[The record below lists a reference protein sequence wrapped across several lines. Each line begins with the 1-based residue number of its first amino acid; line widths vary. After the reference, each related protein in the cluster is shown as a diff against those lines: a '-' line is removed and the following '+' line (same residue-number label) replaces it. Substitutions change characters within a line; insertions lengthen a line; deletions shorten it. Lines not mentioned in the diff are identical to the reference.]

1 MATDFSTSFISSDRG
16 MEDIYTDKQAVWDAI
31 VEEYPMMAYSPIFK
45 EGFERWNAGGGM
57 TQKFRNLVG
66 PVLNKLADGDASGTG
81 WGRHINVQPDP
92 GVTERDT
99 HALMGHEISHLGMK
113 TGLNFAREE
122 DLNRLHDRIYQP
134 SSYMATQ
141 EAQGIPYLMN
151 KGYIEQT
158 NIPGGLSYVGSQD
171 GNYGTQHTN
180 RGNEFIRESRLPQHQ
195 QRALGYVE
203 PSRTTNQSPVNHRP
217 TMRDVAGGPVT
228 TSTPRRAVGPP
239 GYNYNTGGIASL
251 RGR

>member
-1 MATDFSTSFISSDRG
+1 

-45 EGFERWNAGGGM
+45 EGFERWNAGGGI
-57 TQKFRNLVG
+57 TQSLRNIFGRVLDVPFGVG
-66 PVLNKLADGDASGTG
+66 GTG
-81 WGRHINVQPDP
+81 RGKHITVNPYVK
-92 GVTERDT
+92 GETERDT
-99 HALMGHEISHLGMK
+99 HAIVGHELTHLGMRLDEKDPFK
-113 TGLNFAREE
+113 TLQEE

-141 EAQGIPYLMN
+141 KEQGIPYLMH
-151 KGYIEQT
+151 KTQPRGQYKRVSGPTGYIEQT

-203 PSRTTNQSPVNHRP
+203 PSPVRNYTAPDR
-217 TMRDVAGGPVT
+217 GE
-228 TSTPRRAVGPP
+228 P
-239 GYNYNTGGIASL
+239 GSWGRGLHLNTGGLVSL
-251 RGR
+251 VL

>member
-1 MATDFSTSFISSDRG
+1 MATDFSTSFISPERG
-16 MEDIYTDKQAVWDAI
+16 MEDIYTDKQAVWDAV

-45 EGFERWNAGGGM
+45 EGFDRWNAGGGI
-57 TQKFRNLVG
+57 TQSFRNILGRVLDVPFDVG
-66 PVLNKLADGDASGTG
+66 ATG
-81 WGRHINVQPDP
+81 WGRHINVNPP
-92 GVTERDT
+92 KAWATERDT
-99 HALMGHEISHLGMK
+99 HAVMGHEISHLGMK
-113 TGLNFAREE
+113 TGLDFAREE

-141 EAQGIPYLMN
+141 ETQGIPYLMN
-151 KGYIEQT
+151 QGYIEQT

-203 PSRTTNQSPVNHRP
+203 PSRPTNQAPVR
-217 TMRDVAGGPVT
+217 
-228 TSTPRRAVGPP
+228 STPTRDPNEGRHHF
-239 GYNYNTGGIASL
+239 NTGGLASL
-251 RGR
+251 ML